1 MAIAADVVAILQLNH
16 CTLEKLLAMPRT
28 LYQVD
33 AFTSQPF
40 AGNPAAVCWLDGPV
54 EPEWMQQVA
63 AEMNLAETA
72 FVYPEG
78 ETLRLRWFTPAVEVD
93 LCGHATLATAYTLWQ
108 HKGFPADQTLCF
120 ETRSGKLTAAPHGER
135 IELDFPIAAAQETPP
150 VDGLLA
156 GLGIDDFTYCG
167 KNAWDWL
174 IEVPSAEEVRRLNPN
189 HALLA
194 PATSRGVMVTAR
206 SDSPEHDFISRF
218 FAPAAGIPEDP
229 VTGSAHCVLGEY
241 WSRKL
246 NKKILRAYQASPR
259 GGEIEVEIRNE
270 RALLR
275 GHAVVVAKIELFV

>member
-1 MAIAADVVAILQLNH
+1 
-16 CTLEKLLAMPRT
+16 MPRT

-33 AFTSQPF
+33 AFTSKPF
-40 AGNPAAVCWLDGPV
+40 AGNPAAVCWLD
-54 EPEWMQQVA
+54 EPADAKWMQQVA

-78 ETLRLRWFTPAVEVD
+78 ETLRLRWFTPEVEVD

-108 HKGFPADQTLCF
+108 HKGFPEDQTLCF
-120 ETRSGKLTAAPHGER
+120 ETRSGTLSASPYGEM
-135 IELDFPIAAAQETPP
+135 IELDFPIAAAEQTRP
-150 VDGLLA
+150 VTGLLES
-156 GLGIDDFTYCG
+156 LGIRDFHYCG

-174 IEVPSAEEVRRLNPN
+174 IEVPTAEDVRQLNPN

-194 PATSRGVMVTAR
+194 PVTTRGVMVTAK
-206 SDSPEHDFISRF
+206 SDTPEFDFISRF

-241 WSRKL
+241 WSQKL
-246 NKKILRAYQASPR
+246 NKKIMNAYQASPR
-259 GGEIEVEIRNE
+259 GGEVEVEIRNK